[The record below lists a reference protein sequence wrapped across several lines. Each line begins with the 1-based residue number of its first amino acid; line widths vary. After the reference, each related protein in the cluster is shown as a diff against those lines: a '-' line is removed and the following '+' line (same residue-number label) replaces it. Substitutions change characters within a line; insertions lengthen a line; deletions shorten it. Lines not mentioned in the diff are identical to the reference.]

1 MMKPSE
7 RKESMIGK
15 NVSLAIGFV
24 LLLASVVFAQDK
36 SRAYAE
42 LKDKDGK
49 SVGAASFREQSGGV
63 VIGLQV
69 KGMSPGL
76 HAIHVHAVG
85 KCEGPA
91 FTSAGGH
98 FNPAQKK
105 HGLKNPEGPHAGDLP
120 DVYVTKDGSGRYEV
134 LTDAITLKSG
144 ATSVFD
150 GDGSSLVLHA
160 SADDNMSD
168 PAGNSGDRIA
178 CGVIT
183 AGQPKK

>member
-1 MMKPSE
+1 MTS
-7 RKESMIGK
+7 K
-15 NVSLAIGFV
+15 NIVLAVGLVF
-24 LLLASVVFAQDK
+24 LLASNASAQGQ

-49 SVGAASFREQSGGV
+49 SVGTANLREAAGGV
-63 VIGLQV
+63 VIQLQV
-69 KGMSPGL
+69 KGLSPGL

-85 KCEGPA
+85 KCEAPA
-91 FTSAGGH
+91 FDSAGGH

-105 HGLKNPEGPHAGDLP
+105 HGLKNPDGPHAGDLP
-120 DVYVTKDGSGRYEV
+120 DVYVATSGSGRYEV
-134 LTDAITLKSG
+134 LTDGITLKPGTISI
-144 ATSVFD
+144 FD
-150 GDGSSLVLHA
+150 ADGSALVIHA

-183 AGQPKK
+183 TGQPKK